1 MGLFIYVFFFAI
13 PITIMFIGFH
23 KCDIQ
28 IVKSGFSLLLY
39 MYCAF
44 IGSSI
49 KETKKMAVNKKN
61 LAVAIGMFLVSV
73 AIVILG
79 YRNDLQTLST
89 VFSVIMGCIAAYLMF
104 KSNKG
109 DSAQ

>member
-1 MGLFIYVFFFAI
+1 M
-13 PITIMFIGFH
+13 T
-23 KCDIQ
+23 
-28 IVKSGFSLLLY
+28 
-39 MYCAF
+39 
-44 IGSSI
+44 
-49 KETKKMAVNKKN
+49 VNKKN

-104 KSNKG
+104 KSGKSN
-109 DSAQ
+109 SAQ